1 MATKNIF
8 FLTRET
14 AEGLNELDAA
24 AFALGYKD
32 RSDWYRDMKRQTI
45 AKAKQE
51 EPAKF
56 RKFNAS
62 QK

>member
-1 MATKNIF
+1 MPTKNIF

-24 AFALGYKD
+24 ALTLGYKD
-32 RSDWYRDMKRQTI
+32 RADWYRNMKRQTI

-56 RKFNAS
+56 KKFTAP